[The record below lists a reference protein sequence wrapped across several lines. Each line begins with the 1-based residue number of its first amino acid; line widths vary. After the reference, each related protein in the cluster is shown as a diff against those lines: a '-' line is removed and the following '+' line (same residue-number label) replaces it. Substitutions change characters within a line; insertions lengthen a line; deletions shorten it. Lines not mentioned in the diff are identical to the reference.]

1 MLLEEYFPQKLALS
15 GNFCNRVMEQQ
26 HLEGNIRGVRPTL
39 IISPRRYGKTSLGMF
54 VIEKLKIPYA
64 HLDLFP
70 LANSLDVQ
78 NVILNGVSEI
88 LISLES
94 TPKKAL
100 KLVTGFFS
108 ELNIRF
114 KFVGNKVEVDLA
126 QAEKNWSKTILSALK
141 KLESVLEKKKKKAVL
156 FLDEFQ
162 RLNQMQDS
170 MVIEGALRHIAQK
183 SQYIIFLFSGSNRHL
198 LSNMFDDSTR
208 PLYKLCD
215 RIVLERINRENYI
228 PFIAQIA
235 RHTFKKNLAE
245 ETIETILNVT
255 ECHPYYVNVLCSRL
269 WRKNKIFES
278 SDVIETWHHYAVE
291 EKSTVFKELEAL
303 SANQLRLLIELAK
316 YDSTKEPLG
325 DEFLSFVGMPISSV
339 RQSFNVLL
347 EKDYVYKNLEKQ
359 YRILDPLIKYILSV
373 RPE

>member
-108 ELNIRF
+108 ELNSRF

-141 KLESVLEKKKKKAVL
+141 KLESVLEKKKKKA
-156 FLDEFQ
+156 E
-162 RLNQMQDS
+162 
-170 MVIEGALRHIAQK
+170 
-183 SQYIIFLFSGSNRHL
+183 
-198 LSNMFDDSTR
+198 
-208 PLYKLCD
+208 
-215 RIVLERINRENYI
+215 
-228 PFIAQIA
+228 
-235 RHTFKKNLAE
+235 
-245 ETIETILNVT
+245 
-255 ECHPYYVNVLCSRL
+255 SRL
-269 WRKNKIFES
+269 
-278 SDVIETWHHYAVE
+278 D
-291 EKSTVFKELEAL
+291 
-303 SANQLRLLIELAK
+303 
-316 YDSTKEPLG
+316 
-325 DEFLSFVGMPISSV
+325 
-339 RQSFNVLL
+339 
-347 EKDYVYKNLEKQ
+347 
-359 YRILDPLIKYILSV
+359 
-373 RPE
+373 